1 MSSVPDF
8 REETTMTT
16 EGPAQKRRLYTGL
29 LAVQGAAIVVGAVF
43 LAIGILGFTPGVT
56 ARLDA
61 IQLSGPRSGA
71 MLFGVFEVSVLHNL
85 LYVGFGVI
93 GLLLARSYAWARA
106 YLLVGGLIFL
116 GWWIW
121 GLLVDPGS
129 AANVLPVNSADNWLH
144 LGIGVTMTVLALTL
158 AGTRVPTGARG
169 EVLVP
174 PSN

>member
-1 MSSVPDF
+1 MATD
-8 REETTMTT
+8 
-16 EGPAQKRRLYTGL
+16 GPAPKRRLYTGL
-29 LAVQGAAIVVGAVF
+29 LAVQGAAILVGAAF

-56 ARLDA
+56 TRLDA
-61 IQLSGPRSGA
+61 IELDGPRSGA

-85 LYVGFGVI
+85 LYVALGVV
-93 GLLLARSYAWARA
+93 GLLLARRFAWARA
-106 YLLVGGLIFL
+106 YLLGGGLIFL

-121 GLLVDPGS
+121 GLLDPAS
-129 AANVLPVNSADNWLH
+129 AANVLPVNNADNWLH

-174 PSN
+174 PSD